1 MRKKKSDQERKDE
14 EEIKLEME
22 PDSRCQSSSFLLDS
36 SHYSD
41 LIVIS
46 IISRD
51 SNPSQA
57 QSVPFQE
64 DLHQEELLCIM
75 NSQKPHRM
83 WRDPRE

>member
-1 MRKKKSDQERKDE
+1 MVKFDERDEILIDRMRKKKSDQERKDE
-14 EEIKLEME
+14 EEIKLEWNQTVDVS
-22 PDSRCQSSSFLLDS
+22 PLHFSSDS

-57 QSVPFQE
+57 QSVP
-64 DLHQEELLCIM
+64 
-75 NSQKPHRM
+75 
-83 WRDPRE
+83 